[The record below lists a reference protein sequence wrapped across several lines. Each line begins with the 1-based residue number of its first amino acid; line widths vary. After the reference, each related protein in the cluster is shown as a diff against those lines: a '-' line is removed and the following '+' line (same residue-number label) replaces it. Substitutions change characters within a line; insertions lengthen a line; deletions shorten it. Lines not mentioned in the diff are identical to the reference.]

1 MSISINTPFG
11 TIEVGPKVGWIFDFS
26 ASDIDIVTEA
36 IIDGMNKKL
45 PKIIT
50 GSAKPFFS
58 ILIGAGKNGEG
69 HEENIY
75 MFTIELDLVAIKT
88 SSDFSTSPAFSTTV
102 FVRRKT
108 IEKLTMFF
116 QDIKKTL

>member
-1 MSISINTPFG
+1 
-11 TIEVGPKVGWIFDFS
+11 
-26 ASDIDIVTEA
+26 
-36 IIDGMNKKL
+36 
-45 PKIIT
+45 
-50 GSAKPFFS
+50 
-58 ILIGAGKNGEG
+58 
-69 HEENIY
+69 